1 VQFLC
6 TMKRNYTFEIDLPV
20 KTSDTISDIELN
32 EIKEYLNR
40 YICETFEICNANIK
54 IVTKIT
60 NN

>member
-1 VQFLC
+1 
-6 TMKRNYTFEIDLPV
+6 MRKNYCFEINLPV
-20 KTSDTISDIELN
+20 KTSETLSDKELT

-40 YICETFEICNANIK
+40 YICETFDICNADIK

>member
-1 VQFLC
+1 
-6 TMKRNYTFEIDLPV
+6 MKRNYTFEIDLPV